1 MPPAPALSCRPLND
15 LAPRL
20 LARDAAFREAT
31 LLRAEE
37 LHDSL
42 EPDATY
48 PVDYLAFRLSGLRRD
63 HGDAALLLG
72 SAVAADLRLLI
83 DALSRGLTLPV
94 SPPESRLAEDWA
106 ARLDVSTRTLARWR
120 TEGLRWR
127 WLTPGRGRVG
137 RRQIGF
143 TAAALEHHRR
153 VRPGRVERATGF
165 SHLAEADH
173 GGALARAAELAGEGK
188 SLSAAAARIAAELG
202 RAHETLRQRL
212 LRHDAGLVARG
223 EPPLF
228 PRSRERLDRVELRE
242 LRRAA
247 RRGEPVAATA
257 KRMDLK
263 PAAVRR
269 VQQGHRA
276 AVALRLPIRLPKP
289 STGRPPAEEA
299 APPRVAAPLPAG
311 LPDGLAAALL
321 VKPAASA
328 EARSLA
334 AAYRAARSGRSPPA
348 PSSAPPLRRRRRPST
363 PSPPPSPRPP
373 PRAACWSPPPCPTC

>member
-120 TEGLRWR
+120 TEGLRC
-127 WLTPGRGRVG
+127 
-137 RRQIGF
+137 
-143 TAAALEHHRR
+143 
-153 VRPGRVERATGF
+153 
-165 SHLAEADH
+165 
-173 GGALARAAELAGEGK
+173 AG
-188 SLSAAAARIAAELG
+188 
-202 RAHETLRQRL
+202 
-212 LRHDAGLVARG
+212 
-223 EPPLF
+223 
-228 PRSRERLDRVELRE
+228 
-242 LRRAA
+242 
-247 RRGEPVAATA
+247 
-257 KRMDLK
+257 
-263 PAAVRR
+263 
-269 VQQGHRA
+269 
-276 AVALRLPIRLPKP
+276 
-289 STGRPPAEEA
+289 
-299 APPRVAAPLPAG
+299 
-311 LPDGLAAALL
+311 
-321 VKPAASA
+321 
-328 EARSLA
+328 
-334 AAYRAARSGRSPPA
+334 
-348 PSSAPPLRRRRRPST
+348 
-363 PSPPPSPRPP
+363 
-373 PRAACWSPPPCPTC
+373 